1 MINLENLT
9 IYKENKKGN
18 FYYNYSVV
26 RESDNAFFFI
36 KKISTY
42 DFTTEGIKKCFE
54 NELKVGENYSH
65 ENIVKFIEKKR
76 ILNDFYLIYEYANG
90 GTLDDFFYKYKEK
103 NKHPFPEEIVQY
115 ILKNITNAY
124 KYLYDN
130 NILHRNL
137 GLDHVFI
144 FFNNEEDKNNMDL
157 LKSKIKIG
165 NFFFSKILE
174 NNPLTSSIK
183 GKPMYMEPNML
194 ICLNEKKEITYDIKI
209 DIWPL
214 GIITYELLIG
224 QCPFEENDM
233 NGLVNKIKDGIYKI
247 PKNFNLSKE
256 AVSFIKGILQKDPT
270 KRFDINDVI
279 NHDFLNKDVKD
290 FTHEGFEEFCDVNG
304 NEIILKI

>member
-174 NNPLTSSIK
+174 NNPLTS
-183 GKPMYMEPNML
+183 
-194 ICLNEKKEITYDIKI
+194 
-209 DIWPL
+209 
-214 GIITYELLIG
+214 
-224 QCPFEENDM
+224 
-233 NGLVNKIKDGIYKI
+233 
-247 PKNFNLSKE
+247 
-256 AVSFIKGILQKDPT
+256 
-270 KRFDINDVI
+270 
-279 NHDFLNKDVKD
+279 
-290 FTHEGFEEFCDVNG
+290 
-304 NEIILKI
+304 